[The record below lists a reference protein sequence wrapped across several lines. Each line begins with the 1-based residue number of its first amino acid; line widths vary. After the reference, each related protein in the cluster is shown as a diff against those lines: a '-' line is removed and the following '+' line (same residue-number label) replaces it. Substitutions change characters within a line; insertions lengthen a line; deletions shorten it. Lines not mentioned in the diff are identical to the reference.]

1 MLNKIKSNYKHTYY
15 PKLIVSFE
23 PSCYTEPLNPKEIGL
38 CLGKAVVAVSESQF
52 TFKGV

>member
-1 MLNKIKSNYKHTYY
+1 MLNKIKCNYKHTYY

-23 PSCYTEPLNPKEIGL
+23 SCYCTEPLSPKEIGL

>member
-1 MLNKIKSNYKHTYY
+1 MLNKTKSKDKQYLKI
-15 PKLIVSFE
+15 IVSFE
-23 PSCYTEPLNPKEIGL
+23 SSYCKEPLNRKEIGL